1 MSRSGDNRDMKRRRT
16 LEDRS
21 AQALLAGRPVAQE
34 PELSAFVNDLIA
46 QAVPVEPNAALAAML
61 EAGLPVTASPTVT
74 FPARPSRLRE
84 AVSWRGALPLQLS
97 LAGAA
102 CLVFTITAASNDLP
116 APVQSTVA
124 DVVEALT
131 PLTVPRP
138 AAPAPAPVL
147 TPTTRPTPE
156 ERRTAG
162 PTESPESP
170 ASPESSE
177 SPESPASPEKQQSEA
192 PEASP
197 TEQGQDHSDRQ
208 SARPTIEPQDRRQ
221 TPDSR
226 DQRARPSSTPTLAEQ
241 PDPSSSDD
249 HHPDGGGTPEP

>member
-1 MSRSGDNRDMKRRRT
+1 VSRPRDDRGVKRRRT
-16 LEDRS
+16 LADRS

-34 PELSAFVNDLIA
+34 PELSGFVNDLIA

-61 EAGLPVTASPTVT
+61 EGGFAVTGSPTVT
-74 FPARPSRLRE
+74 FPARPSRLRG

-102 CLVFTITAASNDLP
+102 CVAFTITAAGGDLP

-138 AAPAPAPVL
+138 ATPAPAPAPML

-156 ERRTAG
+156 DRPTAR
-162 PTESPESP
+162 PTETPEG
-170 ASPESSE
+170 
-177 SPESPASPEKQQSEA
+177 QQSEG
-192 PEASP
+192 PEVRPS
-197 TEQGQDHSDRQ
+197 EQADGHSDRQ
-208 SARPTIEPQDRRQ
+208 SARPTTQPQDPQQ

-226 DQRARPSSTPTLAEQ
+226 DERARPSSPPTKADQ
-241 PDPSSSDD
+241 PDPSRSAISSDEP
-249 HHPDGGGTPEP
+249 HTEGGTSSEP

>member
-1 MSRSGDNRDMKRRRT
+1 MSRARDDRGVKRRRT
-16 LEDRS
+16 LDDRS

-34 PELSAFVNDLIA
+34 PALSAFVNDLIA

-61 EAGLPVTASPTVT
+61 ETGFPVTGSPTVT
-74 FPARPSRLRE
+74 FPARPSRLRG

-102 CLVFTITAASNDLP
+102 CLAFTITAASNHLP

-138 AAPAPAPVL
+138 AAPAPAPII
-147 TPTTRPTPE
+147 TPTPE
-156 ERRTAG
+156 ERPTAG
-162 PTESPESP
+162 PTESPES
-170 ASPESSE
+170 
-177 SPESPASPEKQQSEA
+177 QQSEG
-192 PEASP
+192 PEVQPS
-197 TEQGQDHSDRQ
+197 EQADDHSDRQ
-208 SARPTIEPQDRRQ
+208 SARPTTEPQDRQQ

-226 DQRARPSSTPTLAEQ
+226 DERARPSSTPTQAEQ
-241 PDPSSSDD
+241 PEPSRSAD
-249 HHPDGGGTPEP
+249 HPEGGVTSEP